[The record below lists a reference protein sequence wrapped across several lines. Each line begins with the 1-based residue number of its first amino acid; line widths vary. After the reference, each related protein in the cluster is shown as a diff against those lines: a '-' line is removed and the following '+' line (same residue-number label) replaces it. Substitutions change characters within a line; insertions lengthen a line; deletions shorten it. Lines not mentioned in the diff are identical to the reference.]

1 MKRAVLGAMMLGGA
15 GLGVMRW
22 LTSRQTKARARR
34 EASRWLMVT
43 INRRPEEV
51 VPDGRLPEPLA
62 RLGETIEVQ
71 VREAPGDRGTELGAR
86 PVTPAPTGVD
96 EVMARLAGE
105 DPRQAVRRAL
115 RESKC
120 LIETGEVLRPDEPPT
135 TRPTPTGRLADLA
148 AQRAGGEGR
157 L

>member
-1 MKRAVLGAMMLGGA
+1 MKRAVLGAVTLGGV
-15 GLGVMRW
+15 GYGVMRW
-22 LTSRQTKARARR
+22 MSSRRSRARTR
-34 EASRWLMVT
+34 QEASRWLMVT

-62 RLGETIEVQ
+62 RLGDTIEVQ

-86 PVTPAPTGVD
+86 PLSPVPTGAG
-96 EVMARLAGE
+96 EVVARLSGT
-105 DPRQAVRRAL
+105 DPRQVVRRAL

-120 LIETGEVLRPDEPPT
+120 LIETGEVLRRDEPT
-135 TRPTPTGRLADLA
+135 TRPTPAGRIMDLA

>member
-1 MKRAVLGAMMLGGA
+1 MGAMTLGGVS
-15 GLGVMRW
+15 LGMMRW
-22 LTSRQTKARARR
+22 LASRHTKARAER

-62 RLGETIEVQ
+62 RLGESIEVQ

-86 PVTPAPTGVD
+86 PLMSVPTGVE
-96 EVMARLAGE
+96 EVMARLGGE

-115 RESKC
+115 RESKG
-120 LIETGEVLRPDEPPT
+120 LVETGEVLVPDDLSTRP
-135 TRPTPTGRLADLA
+135 PTPTGMLVDLA
-148 AQRAGGEGR
+148 ARRAGGEGR

>member
-1 MKRAVLGAMMLGGA
+1 MKRAVLCGIALGGI
-15 GLGVMRW
+15 GLGLRRW
-22 LTSRQTKARARR
+22 LSSRRTRARAQR

-43 INRRPEEV
+43 VNRRPEEV

-62 RLGETIEVQ
+62 RLGDTIEVQ

-86 PVTPAPTGVD
+86 PLASVPSGVG
-96 EVMARLAGE
+96 EVLARLGGQ

-120 LIETGEVLRPDEPPT
+120 LIETGEVLRSEEQPLP
-135 TRPTPTGRLADLA
+135 PTPTGRIVDLT

>member
-1 MKRAVLGAMMLGGA
+1 MKRAVLGAMTLGGI
-15 GLGVMRW
+15 GLGMMRW
-22 LTSRQTKARARR
+22 LNSRQRKARAER
-34 EASRWLMVT
+34 EAGRWLMVT

-62 RLGETIEVQ
+62 RMGETIEVQ

-86 PVTPAPTGVD
+86 PLAPVPTGVE
-96 EVMARLAGE
+96 EVMARLGGE

-135 TRPTPTGRLADLA
+135 TRPTTIGRPVDLA

>member
-1 MKRAVLGAMMLGGA
+1 MKRAVLGATMLGGA
-15 GLGVMRW
+15 GVGVMRW
-22 LTSRQTKARARR
+22 LSSRQTKVRTER
-34 EASRWLMVT
+34 EAGRWLMVT

-86 PVTPAPTGVD
+86 PVAPMAGGMN
-96 EVMARLAGE
+96 EVMARLGGE
-105 DPRQAVRRAL
+105 DPRQMVRRAL

-120 LIETGEVLRPDEPPT
+120 LIETGEVLRGDEVT
-135 TRPTPTGRLADLA
+135 MTRPVPGGTLADLA
-148 AQRAGGEGR
+148 SHRAGGGVR
-157 L
+157 P

>member
-1 MKRAVLGAMMLGGA
+1 MRRAVFGAMALGGGGIGAMRWYTARRTRARA
-15 GLGVMRW
+15 GRQGARW
-22 LTSRQTKARARR
+22 LT
-34 EASRWLMVT
+34 VT

-62 RLGETIEVQ
+62 RLGDTIEVQ

-86 PVTPAPTGVD
+86 PVLQAPTGVD
-96 EVMARLAGE
+96 QVLARLGGE

-120 LIETGEVLRPDEPPT
+120 LIETGEVLRPEPLGPR
-135 TRPTPTGRLADLA
+135 RPVPAGRTADLA
-148 AQRAGGEGR
+148 ARRGGEGR
-157 L
+157 P

>member
-1 MKRAVLGAMMLGGA
+1 MKRAVLGGLTLGGI

-22 LTSRQTKARARR
+22 LSSRRTKVRTRQA
-34 EASRWLMVT
+34 ASRWLMVT

-62 RLGETIEVQ
+62 RLGDAIEVQ

-86 PVTPAPTGVD
+86 PITPVPAGVTGVL
-96 EVMARLAGE
+96 ARLGDE

-135 TRPTPTGRLADLA
+135 TRPTPAGRILDLA

>member
-1 MKRAVLGAMMLGGA
+1 MKRAVLGAMMLGGV

-22 LTSRQTKARARR
+22 LTSRRTKARAER

-51 VPDGRLPEPLA
+51 VPDGQLPEPLA
-62 RLGETIEVQ
+62 RLGESIEVQ

-86 PVTPAPTGVD
+86 PLMPVSTGIE
-96 EVMARLAGE
+96 EVMARLGGE
-105 DPRQAVRRAL
+105 DPRHVVRRAL

-135 TRPTPTGRLADLA
+135 TRPTPTGRLLDLA
-148 AQRAGGEGR
+148 TQRAGGEGR

>member
-1 MKRAVLGAMMLGGA
+1 MKHAVLGAMSLGGI

-22 LTSRQTKARARR
+22 LSSRRTKARAHQ
-34 EASRWLMVT
+34 AAGRWLMVT
-43 INRRPEEV
+43 VNRRPEEV
-51 VPDGRLPEPLA
+51 VAEGRLPEPLA
-62 RLGETIEVQ
+62 RLGDTIEVRI
-71 VREAPGDRGTELGAR
+71 REAPGGRGTELGAR
-86 PVTPAPTGVD
+86 PLASTPTGVT
-96 EVMARLAGE
+96 EVLARLGGE

-120 LIETGEVLRPDEPPT
+120 MIETGEVLRPEAPAT
-135 TRPTPTGRLADLA
+135 TRHTPAGRILDLA

>member
-1 MKRAVLGAMMLGGA
+1 MKRAVLGAMMLGGV

-22 LTSRQTKARARR
+22 LTSRQTKVRAQR

-86 PVTPAPTGVD
+86 PIRPVPTGVD

-120 LIETGEVLRPDEPPT
+120 LIETGEVLLPDEPPT
-135 TRPTPTGRLADLA
+135 TRPMPTGRLVDLA
-148 AQRAGGEGR
+148 AQRAGGEGP